1 MDTRFSFSAIL
12 LAEMEFVCTNSLL
25 VTVSDNNAPCTLST
39 INLRLSEKLLFGCV
53 IATSINFY
61 AIHKKLFTC
70 YNEAIN
76 NKEAVAM
83 EMTIGKRIAALR
95 REKNL
100 KQDDL
105 AQMLEVSPQAVSK
118 WENDQTCPDISLLPK
133 LAKILGVSVD
143 ELLSGKQ
150 ELQPVVTL
158 VPEDQRKDIKDMM
171 LRIVVDSADGDKVRV
186 NLPMALVQ
194 LAMEMG
200 MEMPQVSGND
210 ALKDIDWA
218 QVMELVRH
226 GAMGN
231 LVEVESAD
239 GDIVRIF
246 VE

>member
-1 MDTRFSFSAIL
+1 
-12 LAEMEFVCTNSLL
+12 
-25 VTVSDNNAPCTLST
+25 
-39 INLRLSEKLLFGCV
+39 
-53 IATSINFY
+53 
-61 AIHKKLFTC
+61 
-70 YNEAIN
+70 
-76 NKEAVAM
+76 M

-95 REKNL
+95 RVKGL

-133 LAKILGVSVD
+133 LAKILGVTVD

-158 VPEDQRKDIKDMM
+158 IPEEQRKDIKDMM
-171 LRIVVDSADGDKVRV
+171 LRIVVDSHDGDKVRV

-194 LAMEMG
+194 VAMDMG
-200 MEMPQVSGND
+200 MEMPQVSGNN
-210 ALKDIDWA
+210 ALKGIDWM
-218 QVMELVRH
+218 QIMDLVRH

-239 GDIVRIF
+239 GDTVRIF

>member
-1 MDTRFSFSAIL
+1 
-12 LAEMEFVCTNSLL
+12 
-25 VTVSDNNAPCTLST
+25 
-39 INLRLSEKLLFGCV
+39 
-53 IATSINFY
+53 
-61 AIHKKLFTC
+61 
-70 YNEAIN
+70 
-76 NKEAVAM
+76 M

-100 KQDDL
+100 KQDVL

-158 VPEDQRKDIKDMM
+158 VPEEQRKDMKDMM
-171 LRIVVDSADGDKVRV
+171 LRIVVDSSDGDKVRV

-194 LAMEMG
+194 LALEMG
-200 MEMPQVSGND
+200 MELPQLSGND
-210 ALKDIDWA
+210 ILKGIDLA
-218 QVMELVRH
+218 QVMDLVRQ

>member
-1 MDTRFSFSAIL
+1 
-12 LAEMEFVCTNSLL
+12 
-25 VTVSDNNAPCTLST
+25 
-39 INLRLSEKLLFGCV
+39 
-53 IATSINFY
+53 
-61 AIHKKLFTC
+61 
-70 YNEAIN
+70 
-76 NKEAVAM
+76 
-83 EMTIGKRIAALR
+83 
-95 REKNL
+95 
-100 KQDDL
+100 
-105 AQMLEVSPQAVSK
+105 
-118 WENDQTCPDISLLPK
+118 
-133 LAKILGVSVD
+133 
-143 ELLSGKQ
+143 
-150 ELQPVVTL
+150 VVTL

-231 LVEVESAD
+231 LIEVESAD

>member
-1 MDTRFSFSAIL
+1 
-12 LAEMEFVCTNSLL
+12 
-25 VTVSDNNAPCTLST
+25 
-39 INLRLSEKLLFGCV
+39 
-53 IATSINFY
+53 
-61 AIHKKLFTC
+61 
-70 YNEAIN
+70 
-76 NKEAVAM
+76 M

-226 GAMGN
+226 GAVGN
-231 LVEVESAD
+231 LIEVESAD

>member
-1 MDTRFSFSAIL
+1 
-12 LAEMEFVCTNSLL
+12 
-25 VTVSDNNAPCTLST
+25 
-39 INLRLSEKLLFGCV
+39 
-53 IATSINFY
+53 
-61 AIHKKLFTC
+61 
-70 YNEAIN
+70 
-76 NKEAVAM
+76 M

-158 VPEDQRKDIKDMM
+158 VPEEQRKDIKDMM
-171 LRIVVDSADGDKVRV
+171 IRIVVDSSDGDKVRV

-226 GAMGN
+226 GVIGN
-231 LVEVESAD
+231 LIEVESAD

>member
-1 MDTRFSFSAIL
+1 
-12 LAEMEFVCTNSLL
+12 
-25 VTVSDNNAPCTLST
+25 
-39 INLRLSEKLLFGCV
+39 
-53 IATSINFY
+53 
-61 AIHKKLFTC
+61 
-70 YNEAIN
+70 
-76 NKEAVAM
+76 M

-210 ALKDIDWA
+210 AIKDIDWA

>member
-1 MDTRFSFSAIL
+1 
-12 LAEMEFVCTNSLL
+12 
-25 VTVSDNNAPCTLST
+25 
-39 INLRLSEKLLFGCV
+39 
-53 IATSINFY
+53 
-61 AIHKKLFTC
+61 
-70 YNEAIN
+70 
-76 NKEAVAM
+76 M
-83 EMTIGKRIAALR
+83 EMTLGKRIAALR
-95 REKNL
+95 RKKGL

-133 LAKILGVSVD
+133 LAKILDVSVD

-158 VPEDQRKDIKDMM
+158 VPEEQRKDIKDMM
-171 LRIVVDSADGDKVRV
+171 LRIVVDSHDGDKVRV

-210 ALKDIDWA
+210 ALKGIDWA
-218 QVMELVRH
+218 QIMDLVRH

-239 GDIVRIF
+239 GDTIRIF